1 MEKVENFNPTV
12 EIWSFRS
19 YSKAEDVNTDY
30 VAVHFQ
36 NWVIY
41 IWCCQEFTS
50 LITDRNGF
58 MVEETAAK
66 LTNKFPTKQEVNK
79 LSLKRRPMSERVK
92 GLTESDLINLAGE
105 NLQELEETI
114 KMNIINDRLS
124 NELHIDDREWSE
136 ESKYIA
142 EPTGLSHMT
151 IENVRAASKGRSKI
165 WNHLWG
171 DDSIHESLLMRKKGQ
186 HLNED
191 QLQYIARLLGRYP
204 ESAKVWQNKFRLSR
218 ATVKRITKM
227 IRVDSS
233 FKASSC
239 VYSRAQKFISDKAK
253 QLIRSFLC
261 PPCQP
266 KSIPMFKSHIELE
279 LEESYSVQKIR
290 DFVRIEMKYAYKKG
304 CSRPPVYATKRA
316 QLVKALFW
324 TELLSLISKGE
335 VIINCD
341 ESSYDRSIK

>member
-1 MEKVENFNPTV
+1 
-12 EIWSFRS
+12 
-19 YSKAEDVNTDY
+19 
-30 VAVHFQ
+30 
-36 NWVIY
+36 
-41 IWCCQEFTS
+41 
-50 LITDRNGF
+50 

-79 LSLKRRPMSERVK
+79 LSLKRRTMSERVK

-124 NELHIDDREWSE
+124 NELHIDYREWSE

-142 EPTGLSHMT
+142 EPTWLSHIT

-165 WNHLWG
+165 WNHLWD

-233 FKASSC
+233 FKASFC
-239 VYSRAQKFISDKAK
+239 VYSRAQKSISDKA
-253 QLIRSFLC
+253 
-261 PPCQP
+261 
-266 KSIPMFKSHIELE
+266 
-279 LEESYSVQKIR
+279 
-290 DFVRIEMKYAYKKG
+290 
-304 CSRPPVYATKRA
+304 
-316 QLVKALFW
+316 
-324 TELLSLISKGE
+324 
-335 VIINCD
+335 NN
-341 ESSYDRSIK
+341 